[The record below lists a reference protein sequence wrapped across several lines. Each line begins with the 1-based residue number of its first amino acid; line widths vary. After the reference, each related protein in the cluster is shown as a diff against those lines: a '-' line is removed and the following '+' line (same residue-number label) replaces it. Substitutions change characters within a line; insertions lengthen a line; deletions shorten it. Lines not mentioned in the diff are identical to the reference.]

1 LQRTTKMVKLTGEV
15 FQGGLNVIVLDVGDH
30 FSPLEIY
37 STISRLSIA
46 KKNRRFNIL
55 FLTRLDHNK
64 FYERYRDILL
74 NNISL
79 SLSIKRIEVAD
90 CSKALEI
97 LKNAIKNWKKPIVIP
112 DSKCADLV
120 KELEKSGVVEVVR

>member
-1 LQRTTKMVKLTGEV
+1 MVKLAGEV
-15 FQGGLNVIVLDVGDH
+15 FQGGLNVIVLDVEDH

-55 FLTRLDHNK
+55 FLTRLDHNR

-97 LKNAIKNWKKPIVIP
+97 LKNAIKNWKKPIVVP

-120 KELEKSGVVEVVR
+120 EELEKSGVVEVVR

>member
-1 LQRTTKMVKLTGEV
+1 MVKLAGEV
-15 FQGGLNVIVLDVGDH
+15 FQGGLNVIVLDVEDH

-55 FLTRLDHNK
+55 FLTRLDHNR

-74 NNISL
+74 SNISL
-79 SLSIKRIEVAD
+79 SLSIKRVEVAD

-97 LKNAIKNWKKPIVIP
+97 LKNAIKNWKKPIVVP

-120 KELEKSGVVEVVR
+120 EELEKSGVVEVVR

>member
-1 LQRTTKMVKLTGEV
+1 MVKLAGEV
-15 FQGGLNVIVLDVGDH
+15 FQGGLNVIVLDVEDH

-55 FLTRLDHNK
+55 FLTRLDHNR

-97 LKNAIKNWKKPIVIP
+97 LKNAIKNRKKPIVIP

-120 KELEKSGVVEVVR
+120 EELEKSGVVEVVR

>member
-1 LQRTTKMVKLTGEV
+1 MVKLAGEV

-79 SLSIKRIEVAD
+79 SLSIKRVEVAD

-97 LKNAIKNWKKPIVIP
+97 LKNAIKNWKKPIVVP

-120 KELEKSGVVEVVR
+120 EELEKSGVVEVVR

>member
-1 LQRTTKMVKLTGEV
+1 LAGEV
-15 FQGGLNVIVLDVGDH
+15 FQGGLNVVVLDVEDH

-37 STISRLSIA
+37 STISRLSVA
-46 KKNRRFNIL
+46 RKNRRFNML

-79 SLSIKRIEVAD
+79 SLSIKRVEVTD
-90 CSKALEI
+90 CGKALEI
-97 LKNAIKNWKKPIVIP
+97 LKNAIKNWKKLIVIP
-112 DSKCADLV
+112 DSKCDSLV
-120 KELEKSGVVEVVR
+120 EELEKTGVVEVVR

>member
-1 LQRTTKMVKLTGEV
+1 MVKLAGEV

-120 KELEKSGVVEVVR
+120 EELEKSGVVEVVR

>member
-1 LQRTTKMVKLTGEV
+1 MAGEV

-79 SLSIKRIEVAD
+79 SLSIKRVEVAD

-97 LKNAIKNWKKPIVIP
+97 LKNAIKNWKKPIVVP

-120 KELEKSGVVEVVR
+120 EELEKSGVVEVVR

>member
-1 LQRTTKMVKLTGEV
+1 MVELTGEV

-97 LKNAIKNWKKPIVIP
+97 LKNAIKNWKKPIVVP

-120 KELEKSGVVEVVR
+120 EELEKSGVVEVVR